1 MIAVLRLMK
10 IILISLTSLN
20 MKIVKIRTLII
31 TLKNKKFI
39 NVLKKEKFCLN
50 QVKSLIKIV
59 IKLLNLILLEI
70 LFKIYPKMIA
80 LIKNQNHQSIS
91 IMKTKIF
98 SKRPNFCYRMDFI
111 ESKKRNKKKPS

>member
-39 NVLKKEKFCLN
+39 NVLRKEKFCLN

-70 LFKIYPKMIA
+70 LFKIYPKMIV
-80 LIKNQNHQSIS
+80 LIKNHNHQSIP